1 MNTIWIY
8 LAKASLSLVLFY
20 LVFWIF
26 LRKETLF
33 ITNRYYL
40 LISMVVSL
48 ILPMVNISYTVEL
61 SGDDIIK
68 DAGSFLHIPGLNQES
83 RVGLPTGLLV
93 PGIIYFTGVI
103 IFLLRIAIQF
113 IVLYSIIVR
122 NGIKEVDG
130 TRIVYNSR
138 FIMPFSFMN
147 LVFINPVTV
156 RDSEISDIIA
166 HEKVHIR
173 ENHWFD
179 LLIVELMSIIL
190 WFNPFIWFFE
200 RSIKQNHEYLADE
213 GVIAQGYNVGRYHS
227 VLINQLMGMEVIG
240 ITNNLNYSLNA
251 KRLKMM
257 KRTKTPKARAL
268 HIIWA
273 LPVTF
278 LLLAAFASPKYVN
291 SEEASQVASITSATT
306 VNLTVAVLDKNGDPV
321 TGANVKV
328 KGTATGTITDKNG
341 IFSLEVAETDVVIVS
356 MKGFEDV
363 VIDMKTVA
371 AKQTNTGEYSL
382 KVKMKELGETV
393 SASKTGSEMSKED
406 MIKELEITL
415 KNLEVKKAELNKVK
429 EKIMQAEKAGTVEQA
444 ELDKKKAALKADM
457 NAVNSKIDEVT
468 KKLQSL
474 KN

>member
-40 LISMVVSL
+40 LISMVISL
-48 ILPMVNISYTVEL
+48 ILPMVTISYTVEL
-61 SGDDIIK
+61 SGDEIIK
-68 DAGSFLHIPGLNQES
+68 DTGSFLHIPGLSQES

-166 HEKVHIR
+166 HEKVHIH

-179 LLIVELMSIIL
+179 LMIVELMSIIL

-291 SEEASQVASITSATT
+291 NEDASQVASLSSATT

-328 KGTATGTITDKNG
+328 KGTSTGTITDENG
-341 IFSLEVAETDVVIVS
+341 IFSLEVSETDVVIVS

-371 AKQTNTGEYSL
+371 AKQANTGKYSL
-382 KVKMKELGETV
+382 KVKMKALGETV
-393 SASKTGSEMSKED
+393 SAYTVVKSKDD

-429 EKIMQAEKAGTVEQA
+429 EKIMQAEKEGTVEQA

-457 NAVNSKIDEVT
+457 TAVSSKIDAVT